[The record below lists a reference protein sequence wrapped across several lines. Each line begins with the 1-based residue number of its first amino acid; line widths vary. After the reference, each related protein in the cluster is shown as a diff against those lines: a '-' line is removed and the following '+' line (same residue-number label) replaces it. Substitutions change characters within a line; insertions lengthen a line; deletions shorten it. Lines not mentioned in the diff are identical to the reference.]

1 VRRGRFGL
9 SVVVLCLAAGC
20 SQATTQAP
28 VANDQADVWF
38 LQHMVPYLRQTM
50 VVASLTRE
58 QLGDPRLVRLAD
70 AIIRQSQAEIDQLQG
85 WLDQRGM
92 SAHGHSHQR
101 VDARRQTDLERLAR
115 LRGRALDRAF
125 VQAMTARA
133 RAGSRLAAN
142 EAGAGGLP
150 EVRQFARQMQA
161 DQQQQVQQLQSWQ
174 QTAAN
179 R

>member
-85 WLDQRGM
+85 WTSEACRPTATATSELTP
-92 SAHGHSHQR
+92 A
-101 VDARRQTDLERLAR
+101 ARPTWN
-115 LRGRALDRAF
+115 G
-125 VQAMTARA
+125 
-133 RAGSRLAAN
+133 
-142 EAGAGGLP
+142 
-150 EVRQFARQMQA
+150 
-161 DQQQQVQQLQSWQ
+161 
-174 QTAAN
+174 
-179 R
+179 

>member
-1 VRRGRFGL
+1 VRRGRFGWWVL
-9 SVVVLCLAAGC
+9 VLCLAAGC
-20 SQATTQAP
+20 AP
-28 VANDQADVWF
+28 ARTPAPLVNDQTDVWF

-58 QLGDPRLVRLAD
+58 QLGDRRLVRLAD
-70 AIIRQSQAEIDQLQG
+70 TITRQSQADIDQLQG
-85 WLDQRGM
+85 WLDQRGL

-125 VQAMTARA
+125 VQVMTARA
-133 RAGSRLAAN
+133 RTGSGLAAN
-142 EAGAGGLP
+142 EARAGGLP

-161 DQQQQVQQLQSWQ
+161 AQQHLVQQLRSWR